1 MNNDDRSTGVKIEQ
15 DLSDRKLIRIL
26 YVPPYYECHVDLAIN
41 RLVLSNSSIEYRIF
55 TIDEK
60 YLIYDEY
67 GLLNLNQ
74 ILIMCRELINEH
86 KIQCVLCDKQLGQLI
101 VSKLINEYPQLI
113 GMSFQL
119 TLKCLNKYLMINLI
133 ENIDECVPTLFVD
146 STIDRS
152 INFCTIKNF
161 LIIKNVGFV
170 KPLFSLDKL
179 SSFKFHSWETYE
191 NMINKYELFYQR
203 HYQRDTLSL
212 FRTYISPKQYPH
224 LFKPGYIIQPYYDLL
239 TYPYWRHIIASA
251 CVFDN
256 DVIMWPLTDGSCGWP
271 FLAEKPLGILSILVC
286 PSQQI
291 SLKQQEL
298 IYVKFRQHIQKLHQF
313 HYGWIQAEYF
323 ISCDDT
329 IHLISIQPNYSVYL
343 CQAYNYVCQ
352 FGDPITCIVNLSLKK
367 RPKLPILNGKI
378 VYINRLW
385 TNACGQYTKDLIN
398 FHEYKRLKRLGLQ
411 ESKYILL
418 RLKENDQISN
428 ESDEMN
434 DSDGM
439 MELGLIQ

>member
-1 MNNDDRSTGVKIEQ
+1 
-15 DLSDRKLIRIL
+15 
-26 YVPPYYECHVDLAIN
+26 
-41 RLVLSNSSIEYRIF
+41 
-55 TIDEK
+55 
-60 YLIYDEY
+60 
-67 GLLNLNQ
+67 
-74 ILIMCRELINEH
+74 
-86 KIQCVLCDKQLGQLI
+86 
-101 VSKLINEYPQLI
+101 
-113 GMSFQL
+113 
-119 TLKCLNKYLMINLI
+119 

-179 SSFKFHSWETYE
+179 SSFKFDSWETYE

-352 FGDPITCIVNLSLKK
+352 FGDPITC
-367 RPKLPILNGKI
+367 
-378 VYINRLW
+378 
-385 TNACGQYTKDLIN
+385 
-398 FHEYKRLKRLGLQ
+398 
-411 ESKYILL
+411 
-418 RLKENDQISN
+418 
-428 ESDEMN
+428 
-434 DSDGM
+434 
-439 MELGLIQ
+439 